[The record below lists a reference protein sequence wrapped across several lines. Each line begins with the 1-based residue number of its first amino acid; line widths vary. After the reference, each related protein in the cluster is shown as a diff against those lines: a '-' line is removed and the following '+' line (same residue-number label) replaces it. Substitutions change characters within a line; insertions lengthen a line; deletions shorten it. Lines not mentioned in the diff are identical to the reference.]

1 MQLHLRYQKS
11 SNFFSSLLYLSVSLF
26 PFIFYA
32 RAISYGVDG
41 YPSLRYFKDTEKRA
55 MSGHKAGQTADEIA
69 NWAASVARSPPRIYK
84 HLSSPMA
91 PPAEEGGDPPNLL
104 RDFAAAANRSASVVV
119 VGVFSD
125 AEHAEAFL
133 EVAEEFPYPV
143 RFGVFD
149 ASAYRHDEDD
159 DATPILSVLGIETLE
174 DARAIPAL
182 TPPEDP
188 AKPGPKTESK
198 AEGGGG
204 NGAGEAALLGLK
216 DVVNTV
222 TLFKPFDEYRV
233 ATKFTK
239 PLEGSKKSKT
249 EMAEMMNK
257 MMGVPHEEAMKL
269 IPRAKEGKALSSWIT
284 RNMLPLLVPFA
295 DGYMDLIFE
304 GPVKA
309 HLLVIVEPPGGSGGS
324 GGAGEEDP
332 TANDDDAAAALEALV
347 REAALATR
355 GEVLHILMPAVKD
368 TLDIRRFFGLDDS
381 TPLPTAVFSDMR
393 NSTDD
398 APQGKQ
404 FLLQTFLANESPGK
418 GKKGSDAAV
427 AERVALTADVLTK
440 FARAGLDG
448 DIGGSKGTKKS
459 KGKKK
464 SSKTA
469 KKTPSAGEEL

>member
-1 MQLHLRYQKS
+1 
-11 SNFFSSLLYLSVSLF
+11 
-26 PFIFYA
+26 
-32 RAISYGVDG
+32 
-41 YPSLRYFKDTEKRA
+41 

-84 HLSSPMA
+84 YLSSSPSA
-91 PPAEEGGDPPNLL
+91 EGGDPSNLL
-104 RDFAAAANRSASVVV
+104 RDFAATANLSASVVV

-149 ASAYRHDEDD
+149 ASAYRHD

-182 TPPEDP
+182 MPPEDP
-188 AKPGPKTESK
+188 AKPGPKTESN
-198 AEGGGG
+198 AEDSDGGD
-204 NGAGEAALLGLK
+204 AAERVEFLGLR
-216 DVVNTV
+216 DAFNTV

-257 MMGVPHEEAMKL
+257 MMGVPYEEAMKL
-269 IPRAKEGKALSSWIT
+269 IPRAKESKALNSWIT
-284 RNMLPLLVPFA
+284 QNMLPLLVPFA

-309 HLLVIVEPPGGSGGS
+309 HLLVIVDPGSGD
-324 GGAGEEDP
+324 AEDP
-332 TANDDDAAAALEALV
+332 TTVALEAMV
-347 REAALATR
+347 REAAFVTR

-393 NSTDD
+393 NATDD
-398 APQGKQ
+398 APQGI
-404 FLLQTFLANESPGK
+404 LAYLP
-418 GKKGSDAAV
+418 
-427 AERVALTADVLTK
+427 
-440 FARAGLDG
+440 
-448 DIGGSKGTKKS
+448 
-459 KGKKK
+459 
-464 SSKTA
+464 
-469 KKTPSAGEEL
+469 